1 MWQHQLLPL
10 ASGALVAV
18 AVLLLVLA
26 SLRDFA
32 TRLVPNRIP
41 LALGAIGL
49 ILALLHHRLLWS
61 LAGGVAVFAF
71 TFLCW
76 RMRWIGGADV
86 KMLAAAAMLMP
97 PAATANFVLDTA
109 VAGGVLGLVYLL
121 ARRLVPAPRPG
132 LDRLNHRASLF
143 ARVLRAERW
152 RIHRGGP
159 LPYACAI
166 ALGALFILH

>member
-1 MWQHQLLPL
+1 MWQHQLLPF
-10 ASGALVAV
+10 ASGALVAS

-61 LAGGVAVFAF
+61 LAGGVVVFAF

-86 KMLAAAAMLMP
+86 KLLTAASLLVP
-97 PAATANFVLDTA
+97 PVAVASLVLATAL
-109 VAGGVLGLVYLL
+109 AGGVLALIYLIVRALL
-121 ARRLVPAPRPG
+121 AKPARHHPDP
-132 LDRLNHRASLF
+132 LHDSLIR
-143 ARVLRAERW
+143 RVLRAERW
-152 RIHRGGP
+152 RIHRGCP

-166 ALGALFILH
+166 ACGTLLMLR